1 MSHLTSPDLA
11 SFIDLSWITVKHHQT
26 SGLITT
32 SWCMPAIPAL
42 ERQGQKVNARLTST
56 RSLEPVPER
65 RSETLSPNS
74 QKNKSNHN
82 KNRFKSLEEKKT
94 NNLRAH
100 FQKRKLEC
108 RDSKGQQQQGRTSAG
123 TYGCPCPVA
132 VPCDILLRLHLS
144 LFLPIAASARN
155 GLSPASLLR
164 SFKHSH
170 RNSSR
175 KTFHPRR
182 NKPAS
187 STLGHNSI

>member
-1 MSHLTSPDLA
+1 M
-11 SFIDLSWITVKHHQT
+11 SFIDLSWITVKYHQT
-26 SGLITT
+26 SELITT
-32 SWCMPAIPAL
+32 CWCMPAIPAL

-65 RSETLSPNS
+65 CSETLSPNS

-108 RDSKGQQQQGRTSAG
+108 RDSKGQQQQRRTSAG

-132 VPCDILLRLHLS
+132 VPGDLLLRLHLS
-144 LFLPIAASARN
+144 LFLPIASLPLLGMAS
-155 GLSPASLLR
+155 LSPASLLR